1 MSADLK
7 VERLSRF
14 LKSMLDYGDGDFDVV
29 FRLKKNGTI
38 HDFAMV
44 AVKPESKEA
53 STWKGRSLEAKLP
66 PKT

>member
-7 VERLSRF
+7 VERLSKF
-14 LKSMLDYGDGDFDVV
+14 LKSMLDYADGDFDVI
-29 FRLKKNGTI
+29 FTLKKNGAI

-44 AVKPESKEA
+44 ARPALKKKGSE
-53 STWKGRSLEAKLP
+53 WKGRPPAAKTP